1 MIQWQCRQC
10 GEGIEVPESLA
21 SDAVECPQCGV
32 FSRPP
37 EERIPKIRTAPD
49 TPPNPKRAKPD
60 KLHPTML
67 NPFPQSPKP
76 PAERQAASLRNAGII
91 LTLIAVVACFI
102 AFVMPTDYNG
112 THNLGLLNNRT
123 VVATIASGAL
133 VAGVILYG
141 IGLGTIAIIRAIKN

>member
-37 EERIPKIRTAPD
+37 EELVPKIRTAPE
-49 TPPNPKRAKPD
+49 TLPVPNRAKPSKD
-60 KLHPTML
+60 QPTLL
-67 NPFPQSPKP
+67 NPFPQSHKR

-91 LTLIAVVACFI
+91 LTLIAVAACFI

-112 THNLGLLNNRT
+112 THNLGLLNNRV

-133 VAGVILYG
+133 VAGVVLYG
-141 IGLGTIAIIRAIKN
+141 IGLGTIAIVRAMKN